1 MFTDLTTQR
10 VLVMEWIDGTRLK
23 SSSQGGQGA
32 REELQMVEIGV
43 RCSLEQMLE
52 EGYYHSDPHP
62 GNLFKM
68 KTGKLAYIDFG
79 MMGEI
84 EGSIRRFDLPY
95 LAVLLGFVQSVSVS
109 AVLKGALCKFFGW
122 LLPGCVSRLAERSV
136 MRPCACVQPV
146 ATLQGPRLQCTPLP
160 ARLVSTTCFRLIV
173 IHCRCSS

>member
-1 MFTDLTTQR
+1 MDCAHVVMQGVYVPDMFTHITTQR

-23 SSSQGGQGA
+23 SSSQGGRGA

-84 EGSIRRFDLPY
+84 QGSIRRFD
-95 LAVLLGFVQSVSVS
+95 
-109 AVLKGALCKFFGW
+109 C
-122 LLPGCVSRLAERSV
+122 
-136 MRPCACVQPV
+136 
-146 ATLQGPRLQCTPLP
+146 
-160 ARLVSTTCFRLIV
+160 STRQRCWSLFRVCL
-173 IHCRCSS
+173 

>member
-1 MFTDLTTQR
+1 LPFAVMECRHGVMQGVYVPDMFTDLTTQR

-84 EGSIRRFDLPY
+84 EGSIRRFDCPTWQCCWFLS
-95 LAVLLGFVQSVSVS
+95 SV
-109 AVLKGALCKFFGW
+109 
-122 LLPGCVSRLAERSV
+122 
-136 MRPCACVQPV
+136 
-146 ATLQGPRLQCTPLP
+146 
-160 ARLVSTTCFRLIV
+160 
-173 IHCRCSS
+173 

>member
-1 MFTDLTTQR
+1 MYTDLSTPR
-10 VLVMEWIDGTRLK
+10 VLIMEWVDGERLK
-23 SSSQGGQGA
+23 SSAQGGGG

-84 EGSIRRFDLPY
+84 QGSIRRCCSIKCRATAYPSLFSTGPLCFSLHCFNVANSLHDEAETDPE
-95 LAVLLGFVQSVSVS
+95 VLFLLLKCVNLTPRQDIYCDS
-109 AVLKGALCKFFGW
+109 ALH
-122 LLPGCVSRLAERSV
+122 SRLL
-136 MRPCACVQPV
+136 C
-146 ATLQGPRLQCTPLP
+146 G
-160 ARLVSTTCFRLIV
+160 
-173 IHCRCSS
+173 

>member
-1 MFTDLTTQR
+1 MQGVYVPDMFTDLTTQR

-23 SSSQGGQGA
+23 SSSQGGRGA

-84 EGSIRRFDLPY
+84 EGSIRRSGCPTWQCCWFMSRVCLQ
-95 LAVLLGFVQSVSVS
+95 LL
-109 AVLKGALCKFFGW
+109 
-122 LLPGCVSRLAERSV
+122 
-136 MRPCACVQPV
+136 
-146 ATLQGPRLQCTPLP
+146 
-160 ARLVSTTCFRLIV
+160 
-173 IHCRCSS
+173 